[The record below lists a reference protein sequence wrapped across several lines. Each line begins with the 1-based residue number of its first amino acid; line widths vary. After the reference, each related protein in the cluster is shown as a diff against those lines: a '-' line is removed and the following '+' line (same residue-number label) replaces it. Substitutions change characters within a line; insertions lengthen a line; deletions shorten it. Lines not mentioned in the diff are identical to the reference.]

1 MSQNTIIVTVSG
13 ISRGF
18 QTPVYCLGAQTRC
31 PLKNVELKTLCMAV
45 SVTQVCLNVSEC
57 IVGINESNISVA
69 PVCPNEAL
77 DMTLTVENTYIENSS
92 HRQQ

>member
-1 MSQNTIIVTVSG
+1 
-13 ISRGF
+13 
-18 QTPVYCLGAQTRC
+18 
-31 PLKNVELKTLCMAV
+31 MAV